1 MQFLHDSH
9 VTSTQFAFKRLKR
22 QDHDVDPIETIKLNS
37 DKEKKRPLSIEF
49 LSFIFLHLKSTWFY
63 VFFNIPN

>member
-1 MQFLHDSH
+1 MLEAGHRLMQFLHDSH

-37 DKEKKRPLSIEF
+37 DKEKKA
-49 LSFIFLHLKSTWFY
+49 IFYKVFVFY
-63 VFFNIPN
+63 LFTPKK